1 MPSSKTTLYWLPVVL
16 AGVALIYLPG
26 LDNPPI
32 FDDKLLTD
40 GTLFSTYGSLFQL
53 KPRLFSYGSFVWLH
67 DLFGAGWWKQRLANL
82 LIHIGVVLAL
92 WGFYREL
99 LRHVES
105 STGAPPPLWQSP
117 ALGLAIGFFALNPA
131 AVYGTSY
138 LIQRSIL
145 LATLFVVLALWS
157 FARAL
162 AGGRGGGYALALLF
176 YVLAVASKEHAI
188 MAPLA
193 AVPVY
198 ILVSRPTLR
207 RLLLGG
213 GIGAILVA
221 AAGLLLALRYGE
233 IIGQP
238 FDEYSR
244 IFLAQLS
251 ALGPDVEK
259 NAFGLSLIN
268 QAYFFFGYGLHWLF
282 PAAATM
288 SIDMRPPFPVTWL
301 SFPQLLGVFGYAG
314 VVIGGLFLLIRYRDG
329 RALLGLSLLL
339 PALLFASEFLT
350 VWVQDPFVLYRSYL
364 WAIGVPGLIFF
375 LAHGFPRWGLL
386 LVGLSVALIFIWQA
400 LDRVVSLSTPERAWS
415 DAIAKLPDDPRSVG
429 RWFPY
434 LNRGLIYVDEN
445 RQTEAIADFKASASL
460 GDRGIGMHNIGV
472 VLLQA
477 DQPRAALQALDGAE
491 RQGYDLF
498 SLYYQRA
505 QIYHRLEQWPLAN
518 RDYDAA
524 LAKNPPAPV
533 RARILA
539 AKGAMALQ
547 LHHPDEGVQWLERA
561 LSVDAGLDEARQ
573 SLGMAYVMQGDFARA
588 RELFNAL
595 LEKEGRGSV
604 YYGRAL
610 ANYGLKRKNE
620 ALSDIDNALRMGP
633 DDPNLRAWRSKI
645 AAMH

>member
-1 MPSSKTTLYWLPVVL
+1 MLSSKTTLYWLPVVL
-16 AGVALIYLPG
+16 VGLAVIYLPG
-26 LDNPPI
+26 LNNPPI

-40 GTLFSTYGSLFQL
+40 GTLFSAYGSLFQL
-53 KPRLFSYGSFVWLH
+53 KPRLLSYDSFVWLR
-67 DLFGAGWWKQRLANL
+67 DAFGDGWWKQRLANL
-82 LIHIGVVLAL
+82 VIHLGVVLAL

-99 LRHVES
+99 LRHVETS
-105 STGAPPPLWQSP
+105 AEAAPPLWQSP
-117 ALGLAIGFFALNPA
+117 ALGLAIGFFALNPV
-131 AVYGTSY
+131 AVYGTAY

-162 AGGRGGGYALALLF
+162 VGGRRAGYALALLF

-198 ILVSRPTLR
+198 ILVSRPTAR
-207 RLLLGG
+207 RLLVGG
-213 GIGAILVA
+213 GIGILLVA
-221 AAGLLLALRYGE
+221 AVGLLLAVRYGE

-244 IFLAQLS
+244 IYLAQLQ
-251 ALGPDVEK
+251 ALDPNVEK
-259 NAFGLSLIN
+259 NAFGLSLVN

-301 SFPQLLGVFGYAG
+301 SFPQLLGVLGYAG
-314 VVIGGLFLLIRYRDG
+314 VVIGGLFLLIHYRDG

-339 PALLFASEFLT
+339 PALLFASEFST

-375 LAHGFPRWGLL
+375 LAHGFPRWILL
-386 LVGLSVALIFIWQA
+386 LVGLTVALLFIWQA

-434 LNRGLIYVDEN
+434 LNRGLHYLDEK
-445 RQTEAIADFKASASL
+445 RHAEAIADFKASASL

-477 DQPRAALQALDGAE
+477 DQPRAALQALDNAE
-491 RQGYDLF
+491 RQGYDRF

-505 QIYHRLEQWPLAN
+505 QVYHRLGQWPLAN
-518 RDYDAA
+518 RDYDTA
-524 LAKNPPAPV
+524 LARTPPQPV

-539 AKGAMALQ
+539 AKGDVALQ
-547 LHHPDEGVQWLERA
+547 LGHVDEGMRWLEQA
-561 LSVDAGLDEARQ
+561 LSLDANLVEARQ
-573 SLGMAYVMQGDFARA
+573 SLGMAYVMHGDFARA

-595 LEKEGRGSV
+595 LEKEQRGPL

-610 ANYGLKRKNE
+610 ANYGLQRKKE

-633 DDPNLRAWRSKI
+633 DDPNLHVWRSKI
-645 AAMH
+645 AAMP